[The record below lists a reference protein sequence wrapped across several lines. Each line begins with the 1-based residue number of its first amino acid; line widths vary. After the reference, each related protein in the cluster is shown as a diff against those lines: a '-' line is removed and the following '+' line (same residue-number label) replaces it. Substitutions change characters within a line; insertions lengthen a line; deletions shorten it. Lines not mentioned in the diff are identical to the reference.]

1 MSGNLKCVVKH
12 LKPKSLEPE
21 VLDEAKKLF
30 ERKAE
35 TLYKLGNYSNQ
46 IQKIFGHFHEVKWF
60 CLVQECIEGE
70 KISRELTTNF
80 NALQV
85 KLKKIE
91 ISILCNYYQV
101 ECERRRNKEWPI

>member
-35 TLYKLGNYSNQ
+35 TLYKLGNDSNQ
-46 IQKIFGHFHEVKWF
+46 IQKIFGHFQKVK
-60 CLVQECIEGE
+60 
-70 KISRELTTNF
+70 
-80 NALQV
+80 
-85 KLKKIE
+85 
-91 ISILCNYYQV
+91 
-101 ECERRRNKEWPI
+101 

>member
-1 MSGNLKCVVKH
+1 MPGNLKCVVKH

-35 TLYKLGNYSNQ
+35 TLYKLGNDSNQ

-60 CLVQECIEGE
+60 CLVQEYIEGE
-70 KISRELTTNF
+70 EISRELTTRR
-80 NALQV
+80 
-85 KLKKIE
+85 KISEFE
-91 ISILCNYYQV
+91 IIA
-101 ECERRRNKEWPI
+101 

>member
-35 TLYKLGNYSNQ
+35 TLYKLGNDSNQ
-46 IQKIFGHFHEVKWF
+46 IQKKFGHFQEVK
-60 CLVQECIEGE
+60 
-70 KISRELTTNF
+70 
-80 NALQV
+80 
-85 KLKKIE
+85 
-91 ISILCNYYQV
+91 
-101 ECERRRNKEWPI
+101 